1 MITKLRKDGKTVIVV
16 SGSINH
22 KYFLDHGFTD
32 PSTHSPEPAPEPEPE
47 SISDPLEQEQEP
59 KKPARRTRKKKTDED

>member
-1 MITKLRKDGKTVIVV
+1 MVIKLQKDGKTVIVV

-32 PSTHSPEPAPEPEPE
+32 PSTHSPEPDPDPE

-59 KKPARRTRKKKTDED
+59 KKPARRTKKKKTGED